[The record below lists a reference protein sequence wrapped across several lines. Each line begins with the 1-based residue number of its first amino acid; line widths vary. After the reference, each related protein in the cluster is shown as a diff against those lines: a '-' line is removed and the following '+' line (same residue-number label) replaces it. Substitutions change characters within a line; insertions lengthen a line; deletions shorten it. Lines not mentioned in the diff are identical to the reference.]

1 MKFTLPRFL
10 VMAAASMLFYTTSHA
25 QVTHT
30 IFLNI
35 NTTLLNDGDTDGAF
49 SFSVSA
55 GTVSENI
62 NDKKNFT
69 IFVNEGDTI
78 EWEGN
83 SSSGAE
89 VQIDEISYV
98 NEENSSNIFRKP
110 KISGRRSNGKTKVKV
125 KVEKEKKGKSYTY
138 NIAFSIGTSSFSID
152 PKIRVE

>member
-1 MKFTLPRFL
+1 MKTSISLFI
-10 VMAAASMLFYTTSHA
+10 VMATISCSLNA

-30 IFLNI
+30 ITLNV
-35 NTTLLNDGDTDGAF
+35 NTTILNTGDQNGAF

-69 IFVNEGDTI
+69 IFVNEGDTV
-78 EWEGN
+78 EWEGV
-83 SSSGAE
+83 SSSGAL

-98 NEENSSNIFRKP
+98 NEVNSSDIFRRP
-110 KISGRRSNGKTKVKV
+110 QMPGRLSNGKKKVKV

-138 NIAFSIGTSSFSID
+138 NIAFSIGTSSFNID
-152 PKIRVE
+152 PKIRVEE